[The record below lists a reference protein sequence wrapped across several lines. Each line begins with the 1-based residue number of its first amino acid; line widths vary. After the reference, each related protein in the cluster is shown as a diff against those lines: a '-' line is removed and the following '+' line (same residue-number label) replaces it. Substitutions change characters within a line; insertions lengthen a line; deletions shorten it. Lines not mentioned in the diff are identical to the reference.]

1 MIALKPPPERVH
13 TYPDLVLGVPS
24 SGGRLAPVGSPS
36 HAQVLDRVDLAVIA
50 TDAVGVITTWNSR
63 AETLYGWSRD
73 EACGQHIIELMMPPA
88 SRRAAESVLATLQ
101 RGDPWQ
107 GPFRLRRKDAS
118 TVTAFVK
125 NSPILGDDGAMIG
138 VVGVSIEIGD
148 PDLAEAVRAVAA
160 VDRGAPS
167 RRVRTLS
174 PREREVLGLLARGL
188 TGEQIAERLVL
199 SPETIRTHI
208 RNAREK
214 LGASTRVEAVTMAL
228 IAREIQV

>member
-1 MIALKPPPERVH
+1 
-13 TYPDLVLGVPS
+13 
-24 SGGRLAPVGSPS
+24 
-36 HAQVLDRVDLAVIA
+36 VLDCVDLAVIA
-50 TDAVGVITTWNSR
+50 TDADGVVTTWNSR

-73 EACGQHIIELMMPPA
+73 EACGQHVIELMMPSE
-88 SRRAAESVLATLQ
+88 SRRAAESILATLQ
-101 RGDPWQ
+101 RGESWQ

-118 TVTAFVK
+118 IVAAFVK
-125 NSPILGDDGAMIG
+125 NSPILDDAGVLIG
-138 VVGVSIEIGD
+138 VVGVSIEIAD
-148 PDLAEAVRAVAA
+148 PELAMAVRALAE
-160 VDRGAPS
+160 VDRGVPG
-167 RRVRTLS
+167 RRARTLS

>member
-1 MIALKPPPERVH
+1 VF
-13 TYPDLVLGVPS
+13 GVPS
-24 SGGRLAPVGSPS
+24 SGGKVAPVGSPS

-50 TDAVGVITTWNSR
+50 TDADGVITTWNSR
-63 AETLYGWSRD
+63 AETLYGWSRV
-73 EACGQHIIELMMPPA
+73 EACGEHIIELMMPSE
-88 SRRAAESVLATLQ
+88 SRRAAESILATLQ
-101 RGDPWQ
+101 RGESWQ

-118 TVTAFVK
+118 IVAAFVK
-125 NSPILGDDGAMIG
+125 NSPILDDAGVLIG
-138 VVGVSIEIGD
+138 VVGVSIEIAD
-148 PDLAEAVRAVAA
+148 AELATAVRAVAE
-160 VDRGAPS
+160 VDRGGPP
-167 RRVRTLS
+167 RRTRTLS

>member
-1 MIALKPPPERVH
+1 M
-13 TYPDLVLGVPS
+13 
-24 SGGRLAPVGSPS
+24 
-36 HAQVLDRVDLAVIA
+36 IA
-50 TDAVGVITTWNSR
+50 TDADGVITTWNSR

-73 EACGQHIIELMMPPA
+73 EARGRHIIELMMPSE
-88 SRRAAESVLATLQ
+88 SRRAAESILATLQ
-101 RGDPWQ
+101 RGDSWQ
-107 GPFRLRRKDAS
+107 GPFRLRRKDES
-118 TVTAFVK
+118 IITAFVK
-125 NSPILGDDGAMIG
+125 SSPVLDDDGVLIG
-138 VVGVSIEIGD
+138 VVGVSIEIAD
-148 PDLAEAVRAVAA
+148 SELAMAVRALAE
-160 VDRGAPS
+160 VDRGVPG
-167 RRVRTLS
+167 RRARTLS